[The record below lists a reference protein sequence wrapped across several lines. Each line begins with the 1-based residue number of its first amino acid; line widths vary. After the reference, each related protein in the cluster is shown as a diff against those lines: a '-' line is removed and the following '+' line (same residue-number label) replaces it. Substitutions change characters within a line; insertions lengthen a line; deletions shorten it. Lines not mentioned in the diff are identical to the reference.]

1 MESLTEGGAV
11 GAAAIKVVEELVLIC
26 KRVHRAKLRTI
37 PPLPNWV
44 KELAALNET
53 LANERGKLAQHEQIE
68 LLIDSL
74 GDESMTVRATALREL
89 RSLLS
94 TRREW
99 ALGLLGPG
107 SGTTAGDRA
116 TRRPAA
122 VERPPGRGGASA
134 AGSSSGGSAATE
146 GPQLLSRLMAA
157 LLRCCDPEVHN
168 MVSQQAQQACA
179 ECLGMLGAV
188 DPARLQVDPQP
199 PASRCTSDVELLVT
213 LISRHLVRL
222 LKTAPSLQV
231 LDAAT
236 LAIQELLKHYSR
248 AEGLEA
254 LQQQATG
261 APGGPSGEAK
271 GWGAASGQ
279 QREPTPAAVE
289 GNLLFGAL
297 PAEVQVCWLGAL

>member
-1 MESLTEGGAV
+1 M
-11 GAAAIKVVEELVLIC
+11 LIC
-26 KRVHRAKLRTI
+26 KRLHRAKLRTI

-44 KELAALNET
+44 KDLGTLNEVGAAVVGLGVFSRAACMLECQVRLHGLQPPRTAVGRMPPHRTDRRALPPPPAPHSTPHPPPTPQT
-53 LANERGKLAQHEQIE
+53 LANERGKLAQNEQIE

-89 RSLLS
+89 RTLLS

-122 VERPPGRGGASA
+122 VDRPAGRGGTTGSGSGV
-134 AGSSSGGSAATE
+134 GSSTTE
-146 GPQLLSRLMAA
+146 GPQLMSRLMAA

-199 PASRCTSDVELLVT
+199 PASRST
-213 LISRHLVRL
+213 
-222 LKTAPSLQV
+222 
-231 LDAAT
+231 
-236 LAIQELLKHYSR
+236 
-248 AEGLEA
+248 
-254 LQQQATG
+254 
-261 APGGPSGEAK
+261 
-271 GWGAASGQ
+271 
-279 QREPTPAAVE
+279 
-289 GNLLFGAL
+289 
-297 PAEVQVCWLGAL
+297 